1 MQKRVLFF
9 NNDVTYFFIH
19 RKKFVNYFLNHNYKV
34 IYSFPTKE
42 KQKLEEYMQKN
53 NEILEGQISFYNLK
67 KRSLNI
73 LNELIT
79 IFSIFKLILIS
90 KPLIIYT
97 TTVKLGLYIILVN
110 NFFRKKIIINFSG
123 LGYLYVKKNIY
134 VIILRKFIEFIF
146 KFSYHNKSI
155 FIFENNE
162 DLKYFTENKKIFPLQ
177 RCLCLNGV
185 GVDIQKFQYIK
196 KNIKTSYNV
205 LMVARIEYEKG
216 VFDYLKAKG
225 FSKYRTG
232 ELSFFEQIYL
242 FNNAKC
248 IIGAHGAAFT
258 NLVFCKPNTKVIEIR
273 PPTQINNNYK
283 RINFI

>member
-110 NFFRKKIIINFSG
+110 NF
-123 LGYLYVKKNIY
+123 
-134 VIILRKFIEFIF
+134 
-146 KFSYHNKSI
+146 
-155 FIFENNE
+155 
-162 DLKYFTENKKIFPLQ
+162 
-177 RCLCLNGV
+177 
-185 GVDIQKFQYIK
+185 
-196 KNIKTSYNV
+196 
-205 LMVARIEYEKG
+205 
-216 VFDYLKAKG
+216 
-225 FSKYRTG
+225 
-232 ELSFFEQIYL
+232 
-242 FNNAKC
+242 
-248 IIGAHGAAFT
+248 
-258 NLVFCKPNTKVIEIR
+258 
-273 PPTQINNNYK
+273 
-283 RINFI
+283 